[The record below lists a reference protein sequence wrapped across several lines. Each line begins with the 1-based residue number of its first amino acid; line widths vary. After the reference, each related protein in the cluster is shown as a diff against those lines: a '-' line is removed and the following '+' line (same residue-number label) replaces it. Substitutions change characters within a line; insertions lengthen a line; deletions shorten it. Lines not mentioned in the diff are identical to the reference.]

1 MASTRIV
8 KAGLPAALSLL
19 LVACGEEERARES
32 REMRIDDVI
41 EAAGGR
47 TNAIWLRANDHV
59 DPAQWLASREA
70 GRELGATEPAVAKLR
85 EAIVLARQHF
95 IESHR
100 MLANRTA
107 QIGKM
112 LADEGEAEDYAGI
125 LNALTHVAQ
134 AAGQRQTYGE
144 LCHHY
149 YNLRHANVSRD
160 HALRLLSQRYETQKQ
175 FR

>member
-1 MASTRIV
+1 MSTTRV
-8 KAGLPAALSLL
+8 LRVLLLMSLL
-19 LVACGEEERARES
+19 LAACGGEEHAQVKDTE
-32 REMRIDDVI
+32 DVV
-41 EAAGGR
+41 ETVDGR
-47 TNAIWLRANDHV
+47 TDAIWLRVNDHV

-70 GRELGATEPAVAKLR
+70 GRELGATEPAVGRIR
-85 EAIVLARQHF
+85 EAFVAARQHF

-107 QIGKM
+107 QIGRM
-112 LADEGEAEDYAGI
+112 LAEEGRAEDYAGI
-125 LNALTHVAQ
+125 LYAFTDVAE

-149 YNLRHANVSRD
+149 YNLRHKNVSRED
-160 HALRLLSQRYETQKQ
+160 ALRLLSQRYETQRQ

>member
-1 MASTRIV
+1 MRTRGEWSGV
-8 KAGLPAALSLL
+8 LAVLSLL
-19 LVACGEEERARES
+19 LVACGEAERVREAQT
-32 REMRIDDVI
+32 DDVI
-41 EAAGGR
+41 EPEDGR
-47 TNAIWLRANDHV
+47 TDAIWLRANDHV

-70 GRELGATEPAVAKLR
+70 GRELGATEPAVGRIR
-85 EAIVLARQHF
+85 EAFVLARQHF

-112 LADEGEAEDYAGI
+112 LADEGKAEDYASI
-125 LNALTHVAQ
+125 LNALTDVAT

-149 YNLRHANVSRD
+149 YNLRQKSVSRED
-160 HALRLLSQRYETQKQ
+160 ALRLLSQRYETQKQ